1 MMKKPIQTFNKWLLS
16 LVEHL
21 GLLVIAAATVFAMA
35 SETMVMV
42 HAMQVTLADLLLLFL
57 YLEVL
62 AMVGLYYGTGKLPV
76 RFPLYIGMVA
86 LARYLILD
94 MKAMDDWRMLAVSG
108 SILMLTLAVL
118 LIRFGH
124 VRYPYP
130 DDETA
135 VIPGKTNQSH
145 IKENAS

>member
-1 MMKKPIQTFNKWLLS
+1 MKKPIHEFNKWLLS

-21 GLLVIAAATVFAMA
+21 GLLVIAIATVFAMA
-35 SETMVMV
+35 SEVMIMVN
-42 HAMQVTLADLLLLFL
+42 AAQVTLADLLLLFL

-62 AMVGLYYGTGKLPV
+62 AMVGLYYGSGKLPV

-124 VRYPYP
+124 VRYPYLGEEP
-130 DDETA
+130 AADLRNTL
-135 VIPGKTNQSH
+135 KN
-145 IKENAS
+145 

>member
-1 MMKKPIQTFNKWLLS
+1 MKKPIHEFNKWLLS

-21 GLLVIAAATVFAMA
+21 GLLVIAVATVFAMA

-42 HAMQVTLADLLLLFL
+42 HAVQVTLADLLLLFL

-108 SILMLTLAVL
+108 SILMLTVAVL

-124 VRYPYP
+124 VRYPYLG
-130 DDETA
+130 EEQA
-135 VIPGKTNQSH
+135 VELQNINQT
-145 IKENAS
+145 KN

>member
-1 MMKKPIQTFNKWLLS
+1 MKKPIQEFNKWLLS

-21 GLLVIAAATVFAMA
+21 GLLVIAIATVFAMG
-35 SETMVMV
+35 SEVMVMV
-42 HAMQVTLADLLLLFL
+42 HAAQVTLADLLLLFL

-108 SILMLTLAVL
+108 SILMLTIAVL

-124 VRYPYP
+124 VRYPYLG
-130 DDETA
+130 EEQVA
-135 VIPGKTNQSH
+135 ELRNANQT
-145 IKENAS
+145 KN